1 MARFMLVII
10 AASTLLT
17 GCASLTKPSPD
28 KSLVLAACPPLAPL
42 KSNEMGAVVLKLS
55 EVAGTYHKCRA
66 AALEGK

>member
-1 MARFMLVII
+1 MSRSIPGLI
-10 AASTLLT
+10 AALLLT
-17 GCASLTKPSPD
+17 GCASSIKPSQD

-42 KSNEMGAVVLKLS
+42 KSSEMGAVVLKLS